1 MKKLM
6 SWGVAATVA
15 GAAWAKAPLVPLHNI
30 HFDKLVASGGSL
42 DPLDPKANTGSAR
55 IPFTL
60 KYYESQKYIPTT
72 MGSDGKPYHDPVH
85 GYSIQE
91 NAWSSLWLV
100 GDGEEGLGCSYKTGF
115 TLSFWVKVPA
125 TISNWSD
132 FLGFR
137 LGTEDYTF
145 EFCNSH
151 PNIQIYVQS
160 ACTLRSLSN
169 IDTSISVPTKTGEWN
184 HFCLVWKPY
193 LSWRSWPQH
202 FGELWINGV
211 MVGRVTSTT
220 SANGALQ
227 ELHLGGWER
236 RNGGDRQS
244 SSNSA
249 LTDICVYGQA
259 ISDDDV
265 QWLYKHVRGSIP
277 RGREATLN
285 LHMEKGQ
292 SKIQLDNNG
301 TLTNQFY
308 YSNGGY
314 TYEPYSPGVLD
325 TLYALKVYGAD
336 NHYNGKWID
345 GDETTGLGCSTAT
358 GFTLSYWAK
367 PTESLGSWSD
377 LFSFGLGNTNCNIR
391 HEFCDNK
398 GKFAYY
404 GNCGGNGQK
413 TITNNEWHHH
423 VLVWDPQTQKCDAY
437 VDGAVAWNLTIG
449 NIDTGVFRRFYIGSA
464 VLNEDGKMRTGWL
477 NAGLDEVALFNFSA
491 TADEI
496 AWLKT
501 NKPKLPPLAATTL
514 ARMVSGD
521 CAWDG
526 FAANWTVDATTR
538 KLVWPAGED
547 EELTATVTAEGDAN
561 LTVDTVVG
569 AQLVLEGASGTAVN
583 LALAKDCIFAPASM
597 AIAAGLNVTLP
608 VATKVAGTLTF
619 GTDSKIKFDVSTLLA
634 GDETVLTVGEFALP
648 EGEEDVLAHV
658 ELVGGEDVTAALSE
672 DGKSIVLVGLPPD
685 TTRKIVTGTE
695 ELDADA
701 DWTVYSAVVFTNGAK
716 LDLKGHT
723 LTLAGFESAAGE
735 TAEITD
741 SVGGGKLV
749 LDIPAGAVVRN
760 QSVKLSGKLHLVKNG
775 AGRYVTYVNGSYF
788 TGGTEL
794 NAGTTALQTDVGYS
808 CPLGAEDNR
817 WVQVNSGAV
826 FDIAGVTDLS
836 TVWLSLNGGTIVN
849 SAGKTTKNVVSF
861 PNIPLLY
868 TVRLEADSTM
878 DFVNSYGFCGA
889 GANGGTSLDLAGH
902 KLTVNLQGDNTIFYL
917 NNCPITAGEIEVN
930 GGFLKIG
937 PNGAKGVYGPEVKLT
952 ANSAYCIMENA
963 IGTFM
968 DFTAL
973 NTAQLANGYS
983 NGVVKVSGTF
993 TPTGTNFP
1001 HVELQDGAT
1010 VDLSGCTGT
1019 VSAAS
1024 RHTNGAVTNYL
1035 TVAEGAQTVTV
1046 KLEGRTDLEDLAL
1059 SASPYLLKWDGAPQP
1074 TVRFRPD
1081 AATKYL
1087 WTLRADATGLKIV
1100 SHKGF
1105 MILVK

>member
-1 MKKLM
+1 MKTAKWVGFAALAA
-6 SWGVAATVA
+6 VAATT
-15 GAAWAKAPLVPLHNI
+15 WAKAPLVPLHNI

-42 DPLDPKANTGSAR
+42 DPLDPKANTGSAK

-60 KYYESQKYIPTT
+60 KYHPGQNYIPTT

-115 TLSFWVKVPA
+115 TLSFWVKPPK
-125 TISNWSD
+125 TTGSWSD

-145 EFCNSH
+145 EYCNTTASF
-151 PNIQIYVQS
+151 QIYTQS
-160 ACTLRSLSN
+160 GCAFGTLDYMGTAASA
-169 IDTSISVPTKTGEWN
+169 PTKTNEWN

-193 LSWRSWPQH
+193 LSWRGDPKH
-202 FGELWINGV
+202 FGELWVNGSL
-211 MVGRVTSTT
+211 VGRVRPTS
-220 SANGALQ
+220 SANGPLQ

-236 RNGGDRQS
+236 RNGADRSS

-249 LTDICVYGQA
+249 LADICVYGQA

-285 LHMEKGQ
+285 LHLERGNDYVGF
-292 SKIQLDNNG
+292 DNNG

-308 YSNGGY
+308 YVNGGY
-314 TYEPYSPGVLD
+314 TLTPFVGG
-325 TLYALKVYGAD
+325 ALGSKYGLWVAGW
-336 NHYNGKWID
+336 NGKWID

-358 GFTLSYWAK
+358 GFTLSYWSR
-367 PTESLGSWSD
+367 PTSQSNSWSD
-377 LFSFGLGNTNCNIR
+377 LFSFGLGNGNCNIR
-391 HEFCDNK
+391 HEFCNST
-398 GKFAYY
+398 GTFAYY

-413 TITNNEWHHH
+413 AISNDTWHHH
-423 VLVWDPQTQKCDAY
+423 VIVWNPATQKCDAY
-437 VDGAVAWNLTIG
+437 VDGTLTWNLTVG
-449 NIDTGVFRRFYIGSA
+449 NNDTGVFRRFYIGPS
-464 VLNEDGKMRTGWL
+464 VRNENGGMRTQGE
-477 NAGLDEVALFNFSA
+477 AKGGLDEVALFNFSA

-496 AWLKT
+496 AWLKA

-514 ARMVSGD
+514 ARTVSGD
-521 CAWDG
+521 CSWDG

-547 EELTATVTAEGDAN
+547 DALTATLTANGDAN
-561 LTVDTVVG
+561 LTVDTVVR
-569 AQLVLEGASGTAVN
+569 AQLVFAGASGTAVN
-583 LALAKDCIFAPASM
+583 LALAKDCVFAPASM
-597 AIAAGLNVTLP
+597 AVAAGLNVTVP
-608 VATKVAGTLTF
+608 VATKVAGTMTL
-619 GTDSKIKFDVSTLLA
+619 GADSKIKLDVSTLHA
-634 GDETVLTVGEFALP
+634 GDEMVLTVGEFALP
-648 EGEEDVLAHV
+648 EDEEDVLSHI
-658 ELVGGEDVTAALSE
+658 ELFGGEGVTAALSE
-672 DGKSIVLVGLPPD
+672 DGKSIVLVGLLPD

-695 ELDADA
+695 SLDADA
-701 DWTVYSAVVFTNGAK
+701 DWTSYSTVIFTNGAK
-716 LDLKGHT
+716 LDLKGHA
-723 LTLAGFESAAGE
+723 LTLAGFESTVGE
-735 TAEITD
+735 SAEITD
-741 SVGGGKLV
+741 SVGGGRLI
-749 LDIPAGAVVRN
+749 LDVPEGAVVRN
-760 QSVKLSGKLHLVKNG
+760 KSVKLTGKLHLVKNG

-849 SAGKTTKNVVSF
+849 SAGKTTKNIVSF

-878 DFVNSYGFCGA
+878 DFANSYGFCGA

-917 NNCPITAGEIEVN
+917 NNCPITAGEIAVN
-930 GGFLKIG
+930 GGYFKIG

-952 ANSAYCIMENA
+952 ANSAFCIMENA
-963 IGTFM
+963 VGTFG
-968 DFTAL
+968 DFAAL
-973 NTAQLANGYS
+973 NTAQLANGFS

-1010 VDLSGCTGT
+1010 VDLSGRTGT

-1024 RHTNGAVTNYL
+1024 YHKNGAITNYL
-1035 TVAEGAQTVTV
+1035 TVANGATTVYV
-1046 KLEGRTDLEDLAL
+1046 KLEGRTDLETLVT
-1059 SASPYLLKWDGAPQP
+1059 SASPYLIKWDGAPQP
-1074 TVRFRPD
+1074 CVRFRPD
-1081 AATKYL
+1081 AATKNL
-1087 WTLRADATGLKIV
+1087 WTLRADETGLKILP
-1100 SHKGF
+1100 HQGCMF
-1105 MILVK
+1105 LIW